1 MSAAGIMTV
10 SMFAIGWVVLDC
22 GAAFQ
27 FTTAFPLKLLPV
39 TVNMKSEPP
48 CIWLAGMIAATTGTM
63 PDCVICFERLYP
75 QPQAARVRNNKR
87 IVLMKSSIR
96 QSLYSDLTKKE
107 LAGVRPLLLSSKG

>member
-1 MSAAGIMTV
+1 CAVPAVAMSAAGIMTLSV
-10 SMFAIGWVVLDC
+10 FAIGWVVLDC

-63 PDCVICFERLYP
+63 PDCVICFGRLYP
-75 QPQAARVRNNKR
+75 QPKARWLDR
-87 IVLMKSSIR
+87 KSTRLNSSHGSI
-96 QSLYSDLTKKE
+96 SYAVFCLEKKN
-107 LAGVRPLLLSSKG
+107 R

>member
-1 MSAAGIMTV
+1 MSAAGIMTL

-63 PDCVICFERLYP
+63 PDCVICFGRLYP
-75 QPQAARVRNNKR
+75 QPKAARVRNNRR
-87 IVLMKSSIR
+87 IVMKSSIR
-96 QSLYSDLTKKE
+96 QSLLEWFNKWRIGGCQAAVIF
-107 LAGVRPLLLSSKG
+107 L

>member
-1 MSAAGIMTV
+1 MSAAGIMTLSV
-10 SMFAIGWVVLDC
+10 FAIGWVVLDC

-63 PDCVICFERLYP
+63 PDCVICFGRLYP
-75 QPQAARVRNNKR
+75 QPQAARVRNDKR

-96 QSLYSDLTKKE
+96 QRSEERRVGKE
-107 LAGVRPLLLSSKG
+107 CR

>member
-1 MSAAGIMTV
+1 MSAAGIMTL

-48 CIWLAGMIAATTGTM
+48 CIWLEGMIAATTGTM
-63 PDCVICFERLYP
+63 PACVICFGRLYP
-75 QPQAARVRNNKR
+75 QPKAARVRNNRR
-87 IVLMKSSIR
+87 IRSEEHTSEL
-96 QSLYSDLTKKE
+96 QSPDHL
-107 LAGVRPLLLSSKG
+107 VCRLL

>member
-1 MSAAGIMTV
+1 MSAAGIMTLSV
-10 SMFAIGWVVLDC
+10 FAIGWVVLDC

-63 PDCVICFERLYP
+63 PDCVICFGRLYP
-75 QPQAARVRNNKR
+75 QPKAVRVRNSRR
-87 IVLMKSSIR
+87 IVLM
-96 QSLYSDLTKKE
+96 
-107 LAGVRPLLLSSKG
+107 RPPLGIPLEWFNKWRIGRCQAAVIFL